1 MQARPAEYS
10 SKIQTKTD
18 DDEKH
23 HSIAHA
29 PCADRVHPA
38 HAKKNKKA
46 TWAKG
51 YTQND
56 WNLGYGYKSCLMIV
70 DRMQELELSHMS
82 STIEAANRTSIG
94 TISFGY
100 THRPT
105 RFFSFGIQAGFEL
118 TKEDC
123 VFNNTTYNASHQRVD
138 NYSKVGELTN
148 RYITVTPLIRLNWAE
163 YSKDFFR
170 IYSKFAVG
178 MTFIGDSFTNM
189 SETETYV
196 VQSKKQHYFGYQVS
210 PLGFVWGRKA
220 GSLISNSALA
230 ATASCKLAFSISFS

>member
-1 MQARPAEYS
+1 MTMKNTIALIMLIALAVCSPA
-10 SKIQTKTD
+10 Q
-18 DDEKH
+18 
-23 HSIAHA
+23 
-29 PCADRVHPA
+29 
-38 HAKKNKKA
+38 AKKNKKA
-46 TWAKG
+46 TWAKSF
-51 YTQND
+51 TQND

-70 DRMQELELSHMS
+70 DGMQELELSHMS
-82 STIEAANRTSIG
+82 STIEATNRTSIG

-123 VFNNTTYNASHQRVD
+123 VYNNSTYNASHQRVD
-138 NYSKVGELTN
+138 NYFKVGELTN
-148 RYITVTPLIRLNWAE
+148 RYITVTPMIRLNWAE

-178 MTFIGDSFTNM
+178 MTFIGDSFTNQ

-220 GSLISNSALA
+220 GAYLELGFGSYGIVQAGLFY
-230 ATASCKLAFSISFS
+230 KF